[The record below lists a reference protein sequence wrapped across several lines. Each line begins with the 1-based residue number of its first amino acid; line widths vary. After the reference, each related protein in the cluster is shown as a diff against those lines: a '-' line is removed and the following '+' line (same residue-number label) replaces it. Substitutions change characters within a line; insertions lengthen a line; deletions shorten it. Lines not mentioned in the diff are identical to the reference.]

1 MRVTVL
7 DIRPSGAAFSKGFLE
22 VYTTHPVSPW
32 VVHINFDSSTRFPF
46 NVDVPTQLPFDCLM
60 VNVYVYYTSRLGRS
74 VPNHLG
80 CAFISSSPGTVVARF
95 RSEDGHGDA
104 PFGTVKL
111 GFTHS
116 GRCLLDETAFSET
129 CKAIKHRSKQWYHA
143 NEPIE
148 DDLAEIHVPAYPC
161 AFPFLA
167 GFFFAVQH
175 PVDAEQEV
183 LFSRALTAAAR
194 RRGWVLLDAMRK
206 KDTACIL
213 TAESLGLIVNCNV
226 YNEDCR
232 LDPAGGAVVPNE
244 MFLTDAR
251 TLGNGDCEDEAR
263 EMCTLAFSLR
273 AGSFASEAV
282 RMAQQALSY
291 YVVSQAFGTVPADGE
306 STNQQYVVSGGRYMA
321 HSFVLFLPVKDVVR
335 MLEAGGGDATF
346 TGFQPGEAPAGL
358 LVQDGIALFDAHPT
372 LFPRAT
378 VRGVGLTASDVRVKK
393 YQSMRRPFYHSLTS
407 VMLTEDLVCSRKHK
421 TPVRELAYLT
431 GDEYGATLKDIIAGN
446 TRVKLIPT
454 CVLTSVE
461 NELAVQAARYF
472 HPIVPYDTKLSQN
485 PTDVGMLATIL
496 GASPARAPPAD
507 AYTFFL
513 SMQDVLDATYVRDL
527 ARKIPSTFVRE
538 YVVDSIAVSCA
549 MVQIFLYSRA

>member
-7 DIRPSGAAFSKGFLE
+7 DVRPSGAAFQTGFLD
-22 VYTTHPVSPW
+22 VYTTHPVAPW
-32 VVHINFDSSTRFPF
+32 TVRIAFDGSTRFPF
-46 NVDVPTQLPFDCLM
+46 DVDVPTQLPFDCLM

-80 CAFISSSPGTVVARF
+80 CAFISSSPGSVVARF

-104 PFGTVKL
+104 SFGTVKL

-116 GRCLLDETAFSET
+116 GRCVLDEPAFSET
-129 CKAIKHRSKQWYHA
+129 CKAIKQRSKQWYRAH
-143 NEPIE
+143 EPIE
-148 DDLAEIHVPAYPC
+148 DDLAEVHVPAYPC
-161 AFPFLA
+161 AFSFLP

-175 PVDAEQEV
+175 PVDAEQEI
-183 LFSRALTAAAR
+183 LFTRALTAAAR

-213 TAESLGLIVNCNV
+213 TAESLSLIVNCNV

-232 LDPAGGAVVPNE
+232 PDPAGGAVVPNE
-244 MFLTDAR
+244 MFLADAR

-273 AGSFASEAV
+273 TGSFATEAV

-321 HSFVLFLPVKDVVR
+321 HSFVLFLPVQDVVR
-335 MLEAGGGDATF
+335 MLAAGGGDAAF
-346 TGFQPGEAPAGL
+346 TGFQPGESPAGL

-378 VRGVGLTASDVRVKK
+378 VRGTGLTASDVRVKK
-393 YQSMRRPFYHSLTS
+393 YESLRRPFYHSVTS

-431 GDEYGATLKDIIAGN
+431 GDDYGATLKDIASGN

-454 CVLTSVE
+454 CVLTTAE
-461 NELAVQAARYF
+461 NELAVQASRYF
-472 HPIVPYDTKLSQN
+472 HPIVPYDTVLPASG
-485 PTDVGMLATIL
+485 TDVGVLTTIL
-496 GASPARAPPAD
+496 RATPARAPPAD

-513 SMQDVLDATYVRDL
+513 SMQDVHDATYLRAL

-538 YVVDSIAVSCA
+538 YVVDSLAVSCA
-549 MVQIFLYSRA
+549 MVQIFLYGQA